1 MNEGARQANQ
11 SNYEQ
16 SISWKLA
23 RIIEL
28 LEKIARLSPEPPL
41 SPDGENEEASET

>member
-11 SNYEQ
+11 NNYEQ
-16 SISWKLA
+16 SIGWKLA

-28 LEKIARLSPEPPL
+28 LEELVRLSLEAAVAAE
-41 SPDGENEEASET
+41 GENEGETD

>member
-11 SNYEQ
+11 KNYEQ

-28 LEKIARLSPEPPL
+28 LEKIARLLPEPPL
-41 SPDGENEEASET
+41 SPDEKVEEER